1 MSKYQEEERFKK
13 QANAR
18 AQAEKQKELDQQH
31 MVKLAADKEREER
44 LAREKAKNQEDYLR
58 QYERQIKESKRL
70 KEEMDKKR
78 QSAPNTSTPLLNR
91 EEIIRKQREEAQR
104 KLKQQEIGQS
114 LQYDAS
120 SIKKTEAAE
129 GGG

>member
-58 QYERQIKESKRL
+58 QYER
-70 KEEMDKKR
+70 
-78 QSAPNTSTPLLNR
+78 
-91 EEIIRKQREEAQR
+91 
-104 KLKQQEIGQS
+104 
-114 LQYDAS
+114 
-120 SIKKTEAAE
+120 
-129 GGG
+129 